1 MEYKEIRNYLE
12 EKSKT
17 NYKNL
22 LKAIISLESPQTN
35 EDKLEEIYNY
45 YMDNDEV
52 FLLSDEL
59 RPAIKCQEE
68 LKNNSS

>member
-1 MEYKEIRNYLE
+1 MGYKEIRNFLE
-12 EKSKT
+12 EESKT
-17 NYKNL
+17 NYKDL
-22 LKAIISLESPQTN
+22 IKAIISLESPQTN

-59 RPAIKCQEE
+59 REKM
-68 LKNNSS
+68 

>member
-59 RPAIKCQEE
+59 REK
-68 LKNNSS
+68 L

>member
-1 MEYKEIRNYLE
+1 MEYKEIRNFLE

-17 NYKNL
+17 NYKDL
-22 LKAIISLESPQTN
+22 IKAIISLESPQTN

-59 RPAIKCQEE
+59 REN
-68 LKNNSS
+68 L

>member
-1 MEYKEIRNYLE
+1 MWYKEIRNFLE

-17 NYKNL
+17 NYKDL
-22 LKAIISLESPQTN
+22 IKSIISLESPQTN

-59 RPAIKCQEE
+59 REKM
-68 LKNNSS
+68 

>member
-1 MEYKEIRNYLE
+1 MGYKEIRNFLV

-17 NYKNL
+17 NYKDL
-22 LKAIISLESPQTN
+22 IKSIISLESPQTN

-59 RPAIKCQEE
+59 REKM
-68 LKNNSS
+68 KDY

>member
-1 MEYKEIRNYLE
+1 MGYKEIRNFLE

-17 NYKNL
+17 NYKDL
-22 LKAIISLESPQTN
+22 IKSIISLESPQTN

-59 RPAIKCQEE
+59 REKM
-68 LKNNSS
+68 

>member
-1 MEYKEIRNYLE
+1 MEYKEIRNFLE

-35 EDKLEEIYNY
+35 EEKLEEIYNY

-59 RPAIKCQEE
+59 REKM
-68 LKNNSS
+68 

>member
-59 RPAIKCQEE
+59 REKM
-68 LKNNSS
+68 

>member
-1 MEYKEIRNYLE
+1 MEYKEIRNFPE

-17 NYKNL
+17 NYKDL
-22 LKAIISLESPQTN
+22 IKAIISLESPQTN

-52 FLLSDEL
+52 F
-59 RPAIKCQEE
+59 I
-68 LKNNSS
+68 LKAKMEKKS

>member
-22 LKAIISLESPQTN
+22 IKAIISLESPQTN

-45 YMDNDEV
+45 YMYNDEV

-59 RPAIKCQEE
+59 REKM
-68 LKNNSS
+68 

>member
-1 MEYKEIRNYLE
+1 MEYKEIRNFLE

-17 NYKNL
+17 NYKDL
-22 LKAIISLESPQTN
+22 IKAIISLESPQTN

-59 RPAIKCQEE
+59 REKM
-68 LKNNSS
+68 KDY

>member
-1 MEYKEIRNYLE
+1 MGYKEIRNFLV

-17 NYKNL
+17 NYKDL
-22 LKAIISLESPQTN
+22 IKSIISLESPQTN

-52 FLLSDEL
+52 FLLSD
-59 RPAIKCQEE
+59 
-68 LKNNSS
+68 

>member
-1 MEYKEIRNYLE
+1 MLFFYKGYKMEYKEIRNFLE

-17 NYKNL
+17 NYKDL
-22 LKAIISLESPQTN
+22 IKAIISLESPQTS
-35 EDKLEEIYNY
+35 EDKLEQVYNY

-59 RPAIKCQEE
+59 REKI
-68 LKNNSS
+68 

>member
-1 MEYKEIRNYLE
+1 MGYKEIRNFLV

-17 NYKNL
+17 NYKDL
-22 LKAIISLESPQTN
+22 IKSIISLESPQTN

-59 RPAIKCQEE
+59 REK
-68 LKNNSS
+68 LKKKFLYI

>member
-1 MEYKEIRNYLE
+1 MEYKEIRNFLE

-17 NYKNL
+17 NYKDL
-22 LKAIISLESPQTN
+22 IKAIISQESPQTN

-59 RPAIKCQEE
+59 REKM
-68 LKNNSS
+68 

>member
-22 LKAIISLESPQTN
+22 LKAIISLENPEVS

-59 RPAIKCQEE
+59 REKM
-68 LKNNSS
+68 

>member
-1 MEYKEIRNYLE
+1 MEYKEIRNFLE

-17 NYKNL
+17 NYKDL
-22 LKAIISLESPQTN
+22 IKAIISLESPQTN

-59 RPAIKCQEE
+59 REK
-68 LKNNSS
+68 L

>member
-1 MEYKEIRNYLE
+1 MEYKEIRNFLE

-22 LKAIISLESPQTN
+22 LKAIISLESPNTK
-35 EDKLEEIYNY
+35 EEKLDEIYQY
-45 YMDNDEV
+45 YMENDEV

-59 RPAIKCQEE
+59 REKM
-68 LKNNSS
+68 

>member
-1 MEYKEIRNYLE
+1 MGYKEIRNFLE
-12 EKSKT
+12 ENSKT
-17 NYKNL
+17 NYKDL
-22 LKAIISLESPQTN
+22 IKSIISLESPQTN

-59 RPAIKCQEE
+59 REKM
-68 LKNNSS
+68 

>member
-1 MEYKEIRNYLE
+1 MGYKEIRNFLE

-17 NYKNL
+17 NYKDL
-22 LKAIISLESPQTN
+22 IKAIISLESPQTN

-52 FLLSDEL
+52 FLLSD
-59 RPAIKCQEE
+59 
-68 LKNNSS
+68 

>member
-1 MEYKEIRNYLE
+1 MEYKEIRNFLE

-22 LKAIISLESPQTN
+22 IKAIISLESSQTN

-59 RPAIKCQEE
+59 REKM
-68 LKNNSS
+68 

>member
-1 MEYKEIRNYLE
+1 MEYKEIRNFLE

-17 NYKNL
+17 NYKDL
-22 LKAIISLESPQTN
+22 IKAIISLESPQTN

-59 RPAIKCQEE
+59 REKM
-68 LKNNSS
+68 

>member
-1 MEYKEIRNYLE
+1 MEYKEIRNFLE

-17 NYKNL
+17 NYKDL
-22 LKAIISLESPQTN
+22 IKAIISLESPQTS
-35 EDKLEEIYNY
+35 EDKLEQVYNY

-59 RPAIKCQEE
+59 REKI
-68 LKNNSS
+68 